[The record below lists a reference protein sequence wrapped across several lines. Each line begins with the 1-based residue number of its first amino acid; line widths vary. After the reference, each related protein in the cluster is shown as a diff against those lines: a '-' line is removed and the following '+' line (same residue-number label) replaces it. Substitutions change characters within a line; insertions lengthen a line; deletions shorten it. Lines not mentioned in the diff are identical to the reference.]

1 MLFIFFLLAFHKMK
15 YIRNQF
21 VRTGSFMWWIFIFLI
36 AGALLY
42 WGITIMQWSWT
53 GIFIIFI
60 GVAILFRVVI
70 TISNRSKIRN
80 IVLHEFEKRPEASI
94 EEISLRTGISKRDVR
109 AIILDMKMSMHSED
123 KISTILGKNNYILSQ
138 KEQFSL
144 QQKNKYCQSCGTPI
158 SDNTAQYC
166 TYCGATI

>member
-21 VRTGSFMWWIFIFLI
+21 VRTGSFMWWIFISLV
-36 AGALLY
+36 AGGLLY
-42 WGITIMQWSWT
+42 WGITVMQWSWT

-60 GVAILFRVVI
+60 SVVILFRVAI

-80 IVLHEFEKRPEASI
+80 IVLLEFEKRPEVSI

-109 AIILDMKMSMHSED
+109 AIILDMKMSMHSEA

-144 QQKNKYCQSCGTPI
+144 EQKNKYCQSCGTPI